1 MLVSSFVLFALLASV
16 FWALGNVLDKT
27 VLTDHIEDAVTV
39 TFLTGVFAGLFP
51 LVLPLLGLAS
61 IPPLEVLLYSLT
73 AGVIYI
79 IPVYLYMKALSMEEV
94 SRVVPVMNT
103 TPVFVTVLG
112 AIFISE
118 VFTFS
123 TYLGI
128 FIAVA
133 GAVLV
138 SSQNF
143 GKEFFDLKANK
154 AFWTILA
161 GTFLFAVYSVFAKW
175 ILNFT
180 DFWNMFFWS
189 RMGGLFPVALLL
201 LRTSTREK
209 ISSTLG
215 SLKESRIELLGVS
228 ELFNNLGVLSQT
240 VAFSLGPVA
249 LAQTITSVQPLI
261 VLVAVLGLHHLRG
274 YSLDEEL
281 SRQTVIMKGIAGILV
296 VVGVYLALI

>member
-1 MLVSSFVLFALLASV
+1 MPVSSFVFFAFLASF

-27 VLTDHIEDAVTV
+27 VLTDHIEDPIIV
-39 TFLTGVFAGLFP
+39 TFLTGAFAGIFP
-51 LVLPLLGLAS
+51 LVLPLLGLIS
-61 IPPLEVLLYSLT
+61 TPSYSVLFYSVA
-73 AGVIYI
+73 AGILYI

-103 TPVFVTVLG
+103 TPVFVTILG
-112 AIFISE
+112 AVFINEIFN
-118 VFTFS
+118 FS

-128 FIAVA
+128 FLAVG

-138 SSQNF
+138 SSQKF
-143 GKEFFDLKANK
+143 GKEFFHLEANK
-154 AFWTILA
+154 AFWTIMA
-161 GTFLFAVYSVFAKW
+161 GTFLFAVYSVFTKW

-189 RMGGLFPVALLL
+189 RMGGLIPISLILLMPSS
-201 LRTSTREK
+201 RAK
-209 ISSTLG
+209 IASTLN

-240 VAFSLGPVA
+240 IAFSLGPVA

-261 VLVAVLGLHHLRG
+261 VLVAVTGLHYLKG
-274 YSLDEEL
+274 YNLEEDL
-281 SRQTVIMKGIAGILV
+281 SRRTVLLKGVSGVLVIL
-296 VVGVYLALI
+296 GVYLALI